1 MSIKRS
7 PTKQASGISRQSSG
21 TAFKKRTKI
30 KSRSAAKSKSIGI
43 FRSDLLEYNP
53 IEKSGYSSL
62 KIDLPEEEQF
72 DRKVMLA
79 TEWLKCLKQHENY
92 KQILVDSESTIDIV
106 FQLLHTE
113 TERLFKNFNW
123 MLHIEADEEPRLIYY
138 ESLGDVSNYN
148 VPLDWLYDNKDLV
161 IRNASLWLIKQLSV
175 HFGIEIITNDTIEMC
190 YDNWQFEEDDDW
202 SVVNYVREQL
212 DNGDPSDKLLIYEA
226 VTNIYSYKYGKP
238 KELKELLRDMMWTY
252 EEGYY
257 KKVVNEHLADDIEF
271 QDWLLSG
278 YELLKNE
285 CVDIENFNLVP
296 EDLKLDN
303 GEPVTIHHS
312 IFFPYSFEG
321 FVFDEYENWINDIA
335 QGIGTN
341 DIINWGYLSANKHA
355 KPSNKE
361 PLLALIK
368 FLEKGRELY
377 FKRNE
382 H

>member
-7 PTKQASGISRQSSG
+7 PTKQASGISCQSSG

-53 IEKSGYSSL
+53 IEKSGYYSL

-72 DRKVMLA
+72 DGKVMLA

-92 KQILVDSESTIDIV
+92 KPILVDSESTIDIV

-175 HFGIEIITNDTIEMC
+175 HFGIEIINNDTIEMC
-190 YDNWQFEEDDDW
+190 YDNWQFEEGDDW

-257 KKVVNEHLADDIEF
+257 KKVVNEHLADDVEF
-271 QDWLLSG
+271 RDWLLSG
-278 YELLKNE
+278 YELLKMPSVHITEFELSPDDMNH
-285 CVDIENFNLVP
+285 
-296 EDLKLDN
+296 DN
-303 GEPVTIHHS
+303 GDMVS
-312 IFFPYSFEG
+312 VSQSVFFPYSIE
-321 FVFDEYENWINDIA
+321 DYIYKEYEGWLNDIA
-335 QGIGTN
+335 NGIGSN
-341 DIINWGYLSANKHA
+341 DFFNFGFITSKAHA
-355 KPSNKE
+355 KPEPQE
-361 PLLALIK
+361 PLIALLK
-368 FLEKGRELY
+368 FLEQGQKIY
-377 FKRNE
+377 KT